1 MTDSGRDHGRDRR
14 RFTAA
19 VLGAAAA
26 PEPTPVHHRVARG
39 VVVDATSY
47 MLCLA
52 TPRGEERFLYERVTS
67 FWRGGEVR
75 PTELRPGDDAVV
87 LCSHDGRLVAEH
99 VWAQA
104 ARATGV
110 ITAREGDT
118 LQVDP
123 GHGRPRLTVV
133 LPYRSSGRI
142 AVRHPRLEPGYL
154 FDAVG
159 TWQNGEIQASRPV
172 TTQPPYP
179 LSATPRRPP
188 TRQYSTTVTG
198 IATWYDP
205 AWGRSSHLDPRALV
219 AGAAYPALD
228 PVGHEGEHNGTCDR
242 RTSCVPLPLLSTG
255 AALSLRNDCTR
266 DTAVVPVVDCAAADS
281 WLCDLCPACGSQSA
295 GRLASLTMTSFVA
308 LGGRLEAGC
317 FNATMTVANQ
327 EG

>member
-1 MTDSGRDHGRDRR
+1 MSLITDRGRERR
-14 RFTAA
+14 RFTTAL
-19 VLGAAAA
+19 LGPEAA

-52 TPRGEERFLYERVTS
+52 TPRGEERFLYERGTT

-75 PTELRPGDDAVV
+75 PTELVPGDDAVV
-87 LCSHDGRLVAEH
+87 MCSRDGRLIAEH

-110 ITAREGDT
+110 IVDREDDS
-118 LQVDP
+118 LRIDP
-123 GHGRPRLTVV
+123 GDGRPRLTVV
-133 LPYRSSGRI
+133 LPYRASGRI
-142 AVRHPRLEPGYL
+142 SVRHPRLEPGYL

-159 TWQNGEIQASRPV
+159 VWREGEVWAARPV

-179 LSATPRRPP
+179 LDATPRRPHV
-188 TRQYSTTVTG
+188 QEHSTTVEG

-205 AWGRSSHLDPRALV
+205 ASGRATHLDPRAHTP
-219 AGAAYPALD
+219 GAAYPALD
-228 PVGHEGEHNGTCDR
+228 REGHEGRCDR
-242 RTSCVPLPLLSTG
+242 RTPCLPVPLLSPG
-255 AALSLRNDCTR
+255 ATLSMRNDRTR
-266 DTAVVPVVDCAAADS
+266 ETAVVPVIDCAAADS
-281 WLCDLCPACGSQSA
+281 WFCDLCPTCEGRAA
-295 GRLASLTMTSFVA
+295 GRIASLTMTSFVA

-317 FNATMTVANQ
+317 FSATMTVAKQ